1 METIV
6 SVISLTAITSVL
18 NSISTLSVNIYSLM
32 NNIKLNK
39 TLYNTEI
46 ANILSK
52 TDIETTIQLLEVI
65 ISEIPEYYLK
75 STSVL
80 LALKNLRNIIA
91 DIEEDLTSIH
101 NKLCYNKS
109 LYIMSNWRSYDFKD
123 DIISLQNKIDILEKR
138 RENLFKTLEV
148 FKFIPYEDYRKP
160 DIASLSASKILELE
174 YKPKQ
179 LKSIE
184 ITEIQDIDS
193 TGNIIDGDACVL

>member
-1 METIV
+1 METVV

-39 TLYNTEI
+39 TLYNVEI
-46 ANILSK
+46 TNILSK

-65 ISEIPEYYLK
+65 IAEIPEYYLK

-91 DIEEDLTSIH
+91 DIESDLTSIH

-123 DIISLQNKIDILEKR
+123 DILNLQNKIDILEKR

-148 FKFIPYEDYRKP
+148 FKFI
-160 DIASLSASKILELE
+160 LMKI
-174 YKPKQ
+174 
-179 LKSIE
+179 IE
-184 ITEIQDIDS
+184 NLI
-193 TGNIIDGDACVL
+193 